1 MKLITG
7 NKKKREVIEDLLLR
21 NYNKYY
27 RIACSYLHNDED
39 AGDVVQNGAYK
50 AILNSHKLNNI
61 EYAQTWIYRIMMNE
75 IFAKYREKDN
85 ISLEE
90 VSYEQGKEDSYE
102 NIDLKRAI
110 DALDKEDRTVVILR
124 YFEDMKLEEIAMV
137 LEENLSTVKSRLYRC
152 MKKLKLQM
160 EPYDESAV

>member
-50 AILNSHKLNNI
+50 AILNSHKLNNT

-110 DALDKEDRTVVILR
+110 DTLDKEDRTVVILR

>member
-50 AILNSHKLNNI
+50 AILNSHKLNNT

-85 ISLEE
+85 VSLEE

-110 DALDKEDRTVVILR
+110 DTLDKEDRTVVILR

>member
-61 EYAQTWIYRIMMNE
+61 
-75 IFAKYREKDN
+75 
-85 ISLEE
+85 
-90 VSYEQGKEDSYE
+90 
-102 NIDLKRAI
+102 
-110 DALDKEDRTVVILR
+110 
-124 YFEDMKLEEIAMV
+124 
-137 LEENLSTVKSRLYRC
+137 
-152 MKKLKLQM
+152 
-160 EPYDESAV
+160 

>member
-50 AILNSHKLNNI
+50 AILNSHKLNNT

-110 DALDKEDRTVVILR
+110 DTLDKEDRTVVILR
-124 YFEDMKLEEIAMV
+124 YFENMKLEEIAMV

>member
-110 DALDKEDRTVVILR
+110 DTLDKEDRTVVILR
-124 YFEDMKLEEIAMV
+124 YVGDMKLEEVAMV

>member
-50 AILNSHKLNNI
+50 AILNSHKLNNT

-110 DALDKEDRTVVILR
+110 DTLDKEDRTVVILR

-137 LEENLSTVKSRLYRC
+137 LEENLSTVKSKLYRC

>member
-1 MKLITG
+1 
-7 NKKKREVIEDLLLR
+7 
-21 NYNKYY
+21 
-27 RIACSYLHNDED
+27 
-39 AGDVVQNGAYK
+39 
-50 AILNSHKLNNI
+50 
-61 EYAQTWIYRIMMNE
+61 MNE

-110 DALDKEDRTVVILR
+110 DTLDKEDRTVVILR
-124 YFEDMKLEEIAMV
+124 YFEDMKLEESAMV

>member
-27 RIACSYLHNDED
+27 RIACSYLHNHED

-50 AILNSHKLNNI
+50 AILNSHKLNNT

-110 DALDKEDRTVVILR
+110 DTLDKEDRTVVILR

>member
-85 ISLEE
+85 VSLEE

-110 DALDKEDRTVVILR
+110 DTLDKEDRTVVILR

>member
-110 DALDKEDRTVVILR
+110 DTLDKEDRTVVILR